1 MINSSLL
8 KQARFFSFFLRLI
21 RIFRKGF
28 MGIIEGLTEFLPVSS
43 TGHLILAGHLFGF
56 EGEKAKTFEVVI
68 QLGSILAIAVLYRKK
83 LFSLLNPKTLTDKT
97 NKQLNLIHIF
107 LGIIPAVIVGLLLH
121 DFIKDVLFS
130 PKAVLIGLVLGALL
144 LIFADK
150 KKTNI
155 TANTLDELS
164 YKQALTIGLFQC
176 LAVWPGFSRAGST
189 ISGGLLFGA
198 NQKVAAEFSFILAL
212 PIMIGA
218 TGLDLIKSYDQLAG
232 GDIPVFVIGFLTA
245 FVVAMIAVV
254 SFLKLLDKLK
264 LSVFGYYRIALAIV
278 FAFIIL

>member
-1 MINSSLL
+1 MSEH
-8 KQARFFSFFLRLI
+8 LI
-21 RIFRKGF
+21 AFF

-97 NKQLNLIHIF
+97 NKRLNLIHIF
-107 LGIIPAVIVGLLLH
+107 LGVFPAVIVGLLLH

-144 LIFADK
+144 LIYADK

-218 TGLDLIKSYDQLAG
+218 TGLDLIKSYNQLAG

-264 LSVFGYYRIALAIV
+264 LSVFGYYRIALAVV